1 MAGENPPRKDD
12 GENPDAQNWNMDP
25 SQQGNT
31 AEAEQNSA
39 EDAEKKECERLNK
52 EIDNYF
58 CAEIIRVGKAAGLN
72 IENGMDT
79 RDWTNPADLQ
89 KLLDALKANREKE
102 AAAKK
107 TEGTKVAPV
116 ASVVTE
122 GEKKIEGENNA
133 EAPAD
138 GAPEETGD
146 NSHDA
151 AVAAAAAVVA
161 AGGSL
166 GDAANAAS
174 EQVAGDN
181 NEAEEPE
188 GEVIANPEAE
198 KTEKDKKRGRGL
210 VAFFSRHPKLAKA
223 AKIFGVG
230 ALAAGL
236 FFGGAAVHELTEN
249 QWNGDRTPIS
259 DEMNEGFEY
268 QEQML
273 GHYEVDYRGDFA
285 NEKGND
291 YNEKKGGPLD
301 VTSPDRFTGIADDD
315 SEGFRLGFKE
325 AYTNQAEAASA
336 LFEVLPDDMRA
347 EAGLGDLDYDTLCDT
362 VENDGDKYD
371 AMQKQ
376 VGLFLNGA
384 RFERTSLDGEHRVF
398 YMRSATYPGEQITY
412 QMTEGAYDTV
422 DTTGKKIIAATME
435 DKTGDGL
442 HTLYFLEECGNLIV
456 DEVEGIKDI
465 EETPGVVPE
474 VPPAPTPTPEP
485 EPEPTPTPT
494 PEPEPEPTPTP
505 TGIVL
510 KSVWGTIRL
519 KQRRH
524 VVCTT
529 RFRNMHKAS

>member
-1 MAGENPPRKDD
+1 MAGENPPRKD
-12 GENPDAQNWNMDP
+12 GEDNPDAQNWNMDP
-25 SQQGNT
+25 SQQGNPT
-31 AEAEQNSA
+31 EAEQNSA

-107 TEGTKVAPV
+107 AEGTKAAPV
-116 ASVVTE
+116 AAVVAE
-122 GEKKIEGENNA
+122 GGKKA
-133 EAPAD
+133 EDGNETPAPAED
-138 GAPEETGD
+138 APEESGD

-151 AVAAAAAVVA
+151 AVAAAAAAVA

-174 EQVAGDN
+174 EQAAGDS
-181 NEAEEPE
+181 EEPA
-188 GEVIANPEAE
+188 GEEIANPEAE

-210 VAFFSRHPKLAKA
+210 VGFFARHPKLAKA
-223 AKIFGVG
+223 AKYVGLG
-230 ALAAGL
+230 ALGIGL
-236 FFGGAAVHELTEN
+236 FLGGAKVHEMTEN
-249 QWNGDRTPIS
+249 QWDTERTPIT
-259 DEMNEGFEY
+259 DEMNENFEY

-273 GHYEVDYRGDFA
+273 GHYEVDYREDFA
-285 NEKGND
+285 NERGND

-301 VTSPDRFTGIADDD
+301 VTSPDRFTGIEDGDDV
-315 SEGFRLGFKE
+315 GFRTAFQE
-325 AYTNQAEAASA
+325 AYGNQAEAASA
-336 LFEVLPDDMRA
+336 LFEVLPGDMKN

-384 RFERTSLDGEHRVF
+384 HYERVSLDGEHRVF

-412 QMTEGAYDTV
+412 QMTEGAYDTM

-435 DKTGDGL
+435 DKTGDGM
-442 HTLYFLEECGNLIV
+442 HTV
-456 DEVEGIKDI
+456 
-465 EETPGVVPE
+465 
-474 VPPAPTPTPEP
+474 
-485 EPEPTPTPT
+485 
-494 PEPEPEPTPTP
+494 
-505 TGIVL
+505 
-510 KSVWGTIRL
+510 
-519 KQRRH
+519 
-524 VVCTT
+524 
-529 RFRNMHKAS
+529 